1 MRRTFRIGASVTIA
15 SLVVAAVVAGA
26 LFAARISAMAPGF
39 GAGSLRDQVE
49 SAGPAGP
56 LVFLGLLAAAVI
68 IAPIPNT
75 PFFVV
80 AGVIW
85 GPVAGSAYAMAG
97 LLAGSLGA
105 FLLARLI
112 PRRVVAAMVGRRA
125 WGQIARASEAASPWA
140 VFWARLLPAMNFDW
154 INYLAGLTPIEALP
168 FALATA
174 AGTGP
179 ATILTVA
186 AGSAIEDNLPLSVA
200 LTAAWVVA
208 AGISA
213 LVVSRRRS
221 ARHGRLF

>member
-1 MRRTFRIGASVTIA
+1 MRRGFRIGASVAIA

-26 LFAARISAMAPGF
+26 LFAARISAMAPGV

-56 LVFLGLLAAAVI
+56 LLFIGLLAAAVI
-68 IAPIPNT
+68 VAPIPNT

-85 GPVAGSAYAMAG
+85 GPVVGSAYAMAG
-97 LLAGSLGA
+97 LMAGSLGA

-125 WGQIARASEAASPWA
+125 WGRMARASEAASPWA
-140 VFWARLLPAMNFDW
+140 VFWARLLPATNFDW
-154 INYLAGLTPIEALP
+154 INYLAGLTPIAALP
-168 FALATA
+168 FILATA
-174 AGTGP
+174 AGTAP
-179 ATILTVA
+179 ATVVTVA
-186 AGSAIEDNLPLSVA
+186 AGSAIGDNLALSVT

-213 LVVSRRRS
+213 LFVSRRRS
-221 ARHGRLF
+221 AQPGRLV